1 MTDHSSI
8 DPMGGNRR
16 VQPAGRNITAFIQI
30 SATTNRVFASTDH
43 LHPEAVAAFVDNEL
57 SDIATHRAQVHLVHC
72 PECRQEVERQRR
84 AAELLRKSCAAEV
97 KVAPEFMQRLMGIAH
112 SCPDGPCAE
121 ESFRQPETFLDKI
134 DLIARAVRRGHH
146 GK

>member
-1 MTDHSSI
+1 MTDRTSSNPTGR
-8 DPMGGNRR
+8 DRR
-16 VQPAGRNITAFIQI
+16 AQPTGRNISAFIQI
-30 SATTNRVFASTDH
+30 SATTNRIFASTDH

-84 AAELLRKSCAAEV
+84 AAKLLRESCAAEM

-121 ESFRQPETFLDKI
+121 ETFRQPETILDKI
-134 DLIARAVRRGHH
+134 DLIARAVRRSHH